1 MLSHRKEEERKYRQN
16 LILDGAL
23 KIFKEKGLEK
33 ATMEEIASSSGFGT
47 ATLYYYF
54 HSKDDVFAEILV
66 RGWKTLWEGIEDII
80 NSDINPEDKFLD
92 TIYEIAGIVLKELNL
107 YRFLF
112 QAPQTYPSI
121 SEQQPEWKTY
131 QSRLYSTLQGLL
143 NDGIKVGAFPKL
155 KPELLMKGIGGIFHG
170 ILLMG
175 DGKKSMSKSD
185 FKKLINE
192 LLNT

>member
-1 MLSHRKEEERKYRQN
+1 MLSQRKEEERKYRQN

-23 KIFKEKGLEK
+23 TIFKEKGLEK

-92 TIYEIAGIVLKELNL
+92 TMLVLSKPVDNSVNASAYPPFL
-107 YRFLF
+107 RFLC
-112 QAPQTYPSI
+112 
-121 SEQQPEWKTY
+121 
-131 QSRLYSTLQGLL
+131 
-143 NDGIKVGAFPKL
+143 AFITCL
-155 KPELLMKGIGGIFHG
+155 VF
-170 ILLMG
+170 IL
-175 DGKKSMSKSD
+175 
-185 FKKLINE
+185 F
-192 LLNT
+192 